1 MRHISHLAQIYTKID
16 FKPKK
21 YKIRQNN
28 IFPVYQKNV
37 NILLKQFKITGSISF
52 LFIDKIYFR
61 NLYIILKLKSPE
73 KQNVLFGRSLINIMR
88 CTNRLLPIF

>member
-37 NILLKQFKITGSISF
+37 NILLKQFKISF

-73 KQNVLFGRSLINIMR
+73 KQNVLSGRYLNKFNEMY
-88 CTNRLLPIF
+88 